1 MASIKQFFYPLLTSK
16 NKILPLKEL
25 RNIMQNNPQYVEVN
39 REQIRK
45 IHQQIKGET
54 KGKIDKMGVVYRY
67 LADWI
72 GLCDS
77 MESKIED

>member
-1 MASIKQFFYPLLTSK
+1 
-16 NKILPLKEL
+16 
-25 RNIMQNNPQYVEVN
+25 MQNNPQYVEVN